1 LTRIPGMAYF
11 IRMPDSW
18 SVEFLNDAVQ
28 HEFMALPVGAR
39 AKFMRI
45 AELIE
50 DLGLPSV
57 GMPHVKQVEGKLWE
71 MRTGG
76 ADGHARGFYTAA
88 PGKRVVL
95 LRFYNKKS
103 NKAPKREVRLA
114 LERMEDTP
122 DA

>member
-1 LTRIPGMAYF
+1 MAYF
-11 IRMPDSW
+11 IRMPMPW
-18 SVEFLNDAVQ
+18 SVEFLNDAVED
-28 HEFMALPVGAR
+28 EFMALPVQSR

-50 DLGLPSV
+50 DLGLPSL

-71 MRTGG
+71 MR
-76 ADGHARGFYTAA
+76 AASANGHARGFYTAA

-114 LERMEDTP
+114 LERLEDMP